1 MKLVLLFIIFLTSFS
16 ANGYH
21 DNDSSF
27 DEDEIICIATYEL
40 AEDFFLQMKD
50 PSTSEK

>member
-1 MKLVLLFIIFLTSFS
+1 MKIVLLLIIFLTFS

-21 DNDSSF
+21 DNDPSF

-40 AEDFFLQMKD
+40 LRIFFSK
-50 PSTSEK
+50 